1 MFGNV
6 SNAAIVAVNRPA
18 SLQCTAYTR
27 PALCYCTDYTIIVD
41 ADADKRSPKA
51 CDGWFPLRLSK
62 SAVKTTGFTMEFIE
76 LSGKTLLDVVNEGEI
91 DVKELRDSGLTGDSI
106 VRINKFGEIELR
118 QRKGWEMVG
127 GLLGHFEDRLQRM
140 TGLDWA

>member
-1 MFGNV
+1 
-6 SNAAIVAVNRPA
+6 
-18 SLQCTAYTR
+18 
-27 PALCYCTDYTIIVD
+27 
-41 ADADKRSPKA
+41 
-51 CDGWFPLRLSK
+51 
-62 SAVKTTGFTMEFIE
+62 MEFIE
-76 LSGKTLLDVVNEGEI
+76 LTGKTLLDIVNEGEI

-118 QRKGWEMVG
+118 QRHGWEMVG